1 MSLVGFDDPIKGLSS
16 SPRQRRSA
24 SAGSRWCSAMVRRRH
39 ERKLA
44 MTKSKRTPS
53 KVPTPAKARS
63 GAKNQPK
70 PKRAKSVHQH
80 KTQETK
86 QAAVLALLRQPNGAT
101 ITAIIQLTGWQPHSV
116 RGFLAGVVRKKL
128 GLMLQSEKTEGE
140 RLYRVIGDDTDA
152 QAA

>member
-16 SPRQRRSA
+16 SPPPAPVGLRGVAVVQRE
-24 SAGSRWCSAMVRRRH
+24 VRHSH

-70 PKRAKSVHQH
+70 PKRAKCS
-80 KTQETK
+80 KT
-86 QAAVLALLRQPNGAT
+86 
-101 ITAIIQLTGWQPHSV
+101 
-116 RGFLAGVVRKKL
+116 L
-128 GLMLQSEKTEGE
+128 GLFGGRSIIEFRHLRFES
-140 RLYRVIGDDTDA
+140 RC
-152 QAA
+152 